1 MLRVNNFNM
10 KQKENMEYLFFHI
23 PPDRIKVS
31 ECEQGTVNFSD
42 NTTTFKKKSTTT
54 YLAATKF
61 KYNSALLNY

>member
-1 MLRVNNFNM
+1 MLRVNNFDM

-42 NTTTFKKKSTTT
+42 NTTTYKKNQ
-54 YLAATKF
+54 LQHIWLQQ
-61 KYNSALLNY
+61 NSNTIQLF